1 MPTTATATENQSAT
15 ELAQSQ
21 KDTAVNEVSMV
32 SNPST
37 EVKSTERTA
46 RIPYRVVYT
55 DVETGQVFRPTQV
68 AYETVQTDSE
78 VAQKEI
84 SISADRIRTGY
95 RLADGQSST
104 LTTTIVENQRNI
116 LSFSI
121 VKDKQKSSE
130 TSGLNQV
137 TALRSTGSADTIS
150 GIFVKGNESIYTGQ
164 NSDDELQLSVTG
176 IADTYTNLTVQF
188 EVYEN
193 GVQGQSNL
201 VKLSGYNNAPVTY
214 DVATKTYSL
223 KIGQLISGSK
233 IVLPI
238 AYTAENGVVDQTT
251 AAVKMRVI
259 GSDGQVLG
267 TGEKTVVWN
276 ALNTATIGAKL
287 AQNTFGMAA
296 DSSAIVGVKL
306 RDSDTVLAR
315 SARSYVLELDQ
326 ATKAAITAITSQTNK
341 SISASGSLPL
351 GSVVRVYFDKDNF
364 AATTTGNSKLTQGT
378 NQSRLTINAAEGYIE
393 YPITNAGVLHEIE
406 TGNKGFYLYYTGKDN
421 NVPDTVLETKVLNTR
436 TGQVYSTTTSSHTNS
451 WSFDEGLAPTG
462 TLGVQT
468 GIDTGFTT
476 DYVAGTD
483 TGINLMDVYLNTRLT
498 STGWGNGY
506 LAESMPTVP
515 DKPLAIYQDTVFARP
530 ARDSGI
536 INTIDRLTVNVAKQ
550 VDEDQADYFTRL
562 KVKIQNID
570 AMTYE
575 DNQNAV
581 VYYVTRDGVRKDLG
595 SLATYGS
602 KGGDAAKPF
611 FIDDQV
617 ETVGIDFSNTSGSF
631 YQNFD
636 IEIIQ
641 LSENKDYNPKDFVT
655 SHNITDKKVNDA
667 QPNDYRYTAQVIGRG
682 NETAD
687 SQITWKSSYAG
698 YVQEVV
704 SVYPGLFYYGK
715 DRNSLYVSDKATL
728 FGRMSSTSGM
738 KPDIPVNENAYIY
751 IGLHSSLDVT
761 GIRIQSPKLSKDAS
775 TYQTEQKFIDGESYT
790 IYKIPFLDGVT
801 SFNQNE
807 AGVFVDYTM
816 TQEYFYGSLTES
828 KTTNV
833 YYGLSFDS
841 VSNFV
846 RSGGADALDLDGD
859 KDLGDTSGDTSII
872 GVTGTI
878 KGISPKAL
886 FVYDQSKYTD
896 GYSFDTTGVEAG
908 DNVSIKSTILNNTAG
923 TDYSD
928 LTIITVLSNSQDE
941 VFDGSKSRGSQFT
954 PTLTG
959 PITAPTGWTVAYTT
973 DEQEPNESGANLTG
987 WTATVDDFSKV
998 TAIKLVSNPGVILT
1012 SGSMVSFEYELKTPA
1027 DAQSGSTIT
1036 TTTAVAVNGTN
1047 NFLEGYRSTVQVKKT
1062 FGSVLVD
1069 YVDVNGNPIAT
1080 TETDSPATTLTG
1092 TLYDTA
1098 DKRHSEIRVGERVY
1112 RPVDPGNYPV
1122 GAVGEKSNL
1131 TSHADASNTDGI
1143 EPTTGEVGVGAKTVT
1158 YVYKEVLGKVTV
1170 KYVDE
1175 DGQPI
1180 SGLTNDNKTVTN
1192 TVEDTPESSLG
1203 TTYTTTDHKPDT
1215 ITTAD
1220 GKLYRYKEIQVG
1232 SADETGTVEEGE
1244 KIITYVYE
1252 LVKGNVKVNYKTVDG
1267 TDIIPP
1273 VDDELEAPVNK
1284 IYDTKDQIKET
1295 ITTPD
1300 GKVYKR
1306 IPKAVEGQET
1316 GTIVEGTTEVTY
1328 YYDLVQGDVVV
1339 NYVNTDNKVIASQ
1352 VVDTNDGDTGS
1363 EYTTTDH
1370 KPEKIVEDTTGDV
1383 YYILLAGS
1391 EIQEGSAPETGKVA
1405 EGTTVVTYVYQKAGN
1420 VVIKY
1425 VDVNGKE
1432 LKAPVEDTVNGKP
1445 GSDYNTAEGTE
1456 KPTTLTT
1463 ADGKVYELAPADT
1476 YPVGTVTD
1484 TNNLASGDTPTGIV
1498 ESDKTKEITYVYK
1511 EVVSDVVVEYYDT
1524 AGNPISGTETG
1535 GETSAVDTEDAS
1547 VGTTYNTDD
1556 KKPETITTAD
1566 GKVYYYKEVKDSS
1579 APTTGKVATTTTTVQ
1594 YVYEKAG
1601 SVNVNYVDVNGT
1613 EIKADVL
1620 DVENGQPG
1628 SNYDTLADNRP
1639 DTIVAKDGKTYK
1651 LVPAGDYPVGAVAAD
1666 SNLASGDAPTGA
1678 VEVGL
1683 TKEVT
1688 YVYQEVKGNVIVNY
1702 VDENG
1707 NPISGITDAG
1717 TETASTVE
1725 DTPESSTGTP
1735 YNTTDLRPNTIT
1747 TADGKIY
1754 KLVPSAIPANETGKV
1769 VEGTTEVTYVY
1780 ELVQGDVVVHYV
1792 DTEGNTIAQDVTDTK
1807 VSDTGTAY
1815 DTTDNKPVKI
1825 TAEDGTVYYI
1835 LPQDEVQA
1843 GSAPE
1848 TGKVVEGTTEVTYVY
1863 QKAGDVVIKYVDVN
1877 GVELQAPVA
1886 DTTDGKP
1893 GSDYNTAEGTEKLT
1907 TITTADGKVYAL
1919 VPAGDYPVGTV
1930 AADSNLASG
1939 ATPTGT
1945 VEAGVTKEVTYV
1957 YQEVKS
1963 DVVVEYYNTD
1973 GEVIAA
1979 TVVDE
1984 DDKSVG
1990 TVYNTDEDNRPETIT
2005 AADGTVYYYK
2015 EVKDTSAPTT
2025 GKVAETTTTVQYV
2038 YEKAGDVIVHYI
2050 ATDGTPISGVTN
2062 ASTVTASTVDDTV
2075 NGKPGSTY
2083 DTSDLRPTT
2092 ITTDEGKTYELIPT
2106 ATIGNEIGDVESGK
2120 TTEVTYVY
2128 KEVKGSV
2135 VVNYISTTGE
2145 ELQAQ
2150 VVDTPEASTG
2160 TEYDTKDNKP
2170 TTITTKDGRTFKLVP
2185 QLTQGSETGEVVPG
2199 VTQVT
2204 YVYEEVKGD
2213 VVVNYVNTAGE
2224 VIASQVVDT
2233 KTTSTGTAYDTTDN
2247 KPEKIV
2253 EDATGDVYYYK
2264 EVQAGSNETGK
2275 VVEGTTEV
2283 TYVYEKAGNVVVNY
2297 TLADG
2302 TVIKDPVNDE
2312 TNAKP
2317 GSPYDTKDNKP
2328 ETITTTDGKVYKLVP
2343 NATKGNDTGDV
2354 EAGKTIEVTYIYKE
2368 VKSDVV
2374 VEYYNTDGEVI
2385 AATVV
2390 DEDDK
2395 SVGTVYNTDE
2405 DNRPE
2410 TITATDGTVYYYKE
2424 VKDTSAPTTG
2434 KVAETTTT
2442 VQYVY
2447 EQAGNVVV
2455 NYIAEDGTPLSGT
2468 TNTGATTASTVDD
2481 TKDGKPGSTYDTT
2494 DLKPTTITTDEGKT
2508 YELVPASTVG
2518 DETGTVEAGE
2528 TREVTYVYKEVKGSV
2543 VVNYVTTDGT
2553 VIQAPVTDT
2562 PETST
2567 GTEYNT
2573 TDLRPNT
2580 ITTPDGKT
2588 YKLVPSLTKGSET
2601 GEVVPGVTQVTYVYE
2616 EVKGDVVVNYV
2627 NTAGEVIASQV
2638 VDTKTTST
2646 GTAYD
2651 TTDNKPAK
2659 ITAEDGTVY
2668 YILPQD
2674 EVQAGSAPETGKV
2687 VEGTTEV
2694 TYVYQKAGNVVVNY
2708 TLADG
2713 TVIKDPVNDEINQK
2727 PGYDY
2732 KTTDNKPET
2741 IAITDGKVYKL
2752 VPAATIGN
2760 ETGDVEAGKTTEVTY
2775 VYEEVKGNVVVEYYN
2790 TAGEKIATDV
2800 EDTPASSTG
2809 TAYTTLDNKPET
2821 ITATDGTVYYY
2832 KEVKADSAA
2841 ETGDVVE
2848 GTTTVKYVYEQAG
2861 NVVVNYITED
2871 GTVIKQPVNDET
2883 NVAPGTEYNTTD
2895 NKPETITTADG
2906 KTYELIPTAT
2916 IGTEE
2921 GTVEAGK
2928 TTEVTYVYKEVKGD
2942 VVVNYVTTDGTV
2954 IQAPVTDTPETST
2967 GTPYDTTDVKPE
2979 TITTADGKTYKLVP
2993 TLTQG
2998 SETGDVVPGVTEV
3011 TYVYEEVK
3019 GDVVVNYVNTAG
3031 EVIAPQ
3037 IVDTKTTST
3046 GTAYDTTDN
3055 KPAKIT
3061 TEDGTVYY
3069 YKEVDATSATETGK
3083 VVESTTEITYVY
3095 EQAGNVV
3102 VNYITEDGTV
3112 IKSPVKD
3119 EENAEPG
3126 KTYSTEDNKPT
3137 TITTEDGTTYELVPS
3152 ATIGTE
3158 NGEVESG
3165 KTTEVTYVYRKVETP
3180 AAKTGNVVVE
3190 YYNTA
3195 GEKISSDVVD
3205 TPETTTGT
3213 VYETFDFKPATI
3225 TKDGVTY
3232 FYKEVKDTSSAEK
3245 GTVVE
3250 GTTTVQYVYE
3260 PAGSVTVNYVTT
3272 DGIVIK
3278 SPVKD
3283 EENAEPGKTYLT
3295 EDNKPTTI
3303 TTEDGKTYKLVPSL
3317 TTGEENGSVTSGE
3330 DKQVTYVY
3338 EEVKGNVVVNYIDTE
3353 GNVIKA
3359 PVTDTPSTSTGTSYD
3374 TTDNKPAKIT
3384 TEDGTEYKLVPVLT
3398 KGEENGSVVEGTT
3411 QVTYVYQKVTTPA
3424 PKPNGSV
3431 VVNYVNTNGETIAT
3445 SVNDTTDA
3453 VLDTSYDTTDYK
3465 PAVIK
3470 HNGVTY
3476 YYKEVKAGD
3485 NESGKVVEGTTE
3497 VTYVYEPA
3505 GSVTVNYV
3513 TTDGTV
3519 IKSPVKDE
3527 ENVEPGKT
3535 YTTEDNKP
3543 TTITTEDGKTYKLVP
3558 SLTTGEEN
3566 GSVTSGEDKQVTY
3579 VYEEVKGDVVVNYID
3594 TEGNVIKAPVTDTPS
3609 SSTGT
3614 SYDTTDNKPT
3624 TITTVDGSVYELVPV
3639 LTQGNENGS
3648 VVEGT
3653 TQVTYVYRKVSG
3665 TVKSPVTSHVDEN
3678 GKSISPQE
3686 DGTKPNTSIPGYEFT
3701 GKTTIDEDGNVT
3713 HVYRKVTPTGTVVVN
3728 YVTEDGTV
3736 ISTPVT
3742 DTPSSDVDTPYN
3754 TTDNKP
3760 GTITF
3765 NGEEYELVRVDGTE
3779 NGTVVE
3785 GETVVTYVYRKVTPS
3800 KSVVTNHVDEE
3811 GNVISPQEDGTT
3823 PNKSI
3828 PGYEFT
3834 GKTITD
3840 ENGNT
3845 THIYRKIET
3854 SKSVVTNHVDE
3865 EGNVISPQEDGTT
3878 PNKSIPGYEFT
3889 GKTITD
3895 ENGNTTH
3902 IYRKIETSKSVVTN
3916 HVDEEGNVISSQEDG
3931 TTPNKSIPGYEFTGK
3946 TVTDPDGNTT
3956 HIYRKVETSK
3966 SVVTNHVDEEGNV
3979 ISPQEDGTTP
3989 NKSIPGYEFT
3999 GKTITDENGNTTHI
4013 YRKVVTPVDPKVP
4026 VQPGVPVKPE
4036 TPAKPTYTTD
4046 VLPSTGENDS
4056 VAATATGLG
4065 ILLASLGLTA
4075 KRRRKED

>member
-2567 GTEYNT
+2567 GTEYN
-2573 TDLRPNT
+2573 N
-2580 ITTPDGKT
+2580 
-2588 YKLVPSLTKGSET
+2588 
-2601 GEVVPGVTQVTYVYE
+2601 
-2616 EVKGDVVVNYV
+2616 N
-2627 NTAGEVIASQV
+2627 
-2638 VDTKTTST
+2638 
-2646 GTAYD
+2646 
-2651 TTDNKPAK
+2651 
-2659 ITAEDGTVY
+2659 
-2668 YILPQD
+2668 
-2674 EVQAGSAPETGKV
+2674 
-2687 VEGTTEV
+2687 
-2694 TYVYQKAGNVVVNY
+2694 
-2708 TLADG
+2708 
-2713 TVIKDPVNDEINQK
+2713 
-2727 PGYDY
+2727 
-2732 KTTDNKPET
+2732 
-2741 IAITDGKVYKL
+2741 
-2752 VPAATIGN
+2752 
-2760 ETGDVEAGKTTEVTY
+2760 
-2775 VYEEVKGNVVVEYYN
+2775 
-2790 TAGEKIATDV
+2790 
-2800 EDTPASSTG
+2800 
-2809 TAYTTLDNKPET
+2809 
-2821 ITATDGTVYYY
+2821 
-2832 KEVKADSAA
+2832 
-2841 ETGDVVE
+2841 
-2848 GTTTVKYVYEQAG
+2848 
-2861 NVVVNYITED
+2861 
-2871 GTVIKQPVNDET
+2871 
-2883 NVAPGTEYNTTD
+2883 
-2895 NKPETITTADG
+2895 
-2906 KTYELIPTAT
+2906 
-2916 IGTEE
+2916 
-2921 GTVEAGK
+2921 
-2928 TTEVTYVYKEVKGD
+2928 
-2942 VVVNYVTTDGTV
+2942 
-2954 IQAPVTDTPETST
+2954 
-2967 GTPYDTTDVKPE
+2967 
-2979 TITTADGKTYKLVP
+2979 
-2993 TLTQG
+2993 
-2998 SETGDVVPGVTEV
+2998 
-3011 TYVYEEVK
+3011 
-3019 GDVVVNYVNTAG
+3019 
-3031 EVIAPQ
+3031 
-3037 IVDTKTTST
+3037 
-3046 GTAYDTTDN
+3046 
-3055 KPAKIT
+3055 
-3061 TEDGTVYY
+3061 
-3069 YKEVDATSATETGK
+3069 
-3083 VVESTTEITYVY
+3083 
-3095 EQAGNVV
+3095 
-3102 VNYITEDGTV
+3102 
-3112 IKSPVKD
+3112 
-3119 EENAEPG
+3119 
-3126 KTYSTEDNKPT
+3126 
-3137 TITTEDGTTYELVPS
+3137 
-3152 ATIGTE
+3152 
-3158 NGEVESG
+3158 
-3165 KTTEVTYVYRKVETP
+3165 
-3180 AAKTGNVVVE
+3180 
-3190 YYNTA
+3190 
-3195 GEKISSDVVD
+3195 
-3205 TPETTTGT
+3205 
-3213 VYETFDFKPATI
+3213 
-3225 TKDGVTY
+3225 
-3232 FYKEVKDTSSAEK
+3232 
-3245 GTVVE
+3245 
-3250 GTTTVQYVYE
+3250 
-3260 PAGSVTVNYVTT
+3260 
-3272 DGIVIK
+3272 
-3278 SPVKD
+3278 
-3283 EENAEPGKTYLT
+3283 
-3295 EDNKPTTI
+3295 
-3303 TTEDGKTYKLVPSL
+3303 
-3317 TTGEENGSVTSGE
+3317 
-3330 DKQVTYVY
+3330 
-3338 EEVKGNVVVNYIDTE
+3338 
-3353 GNVIKA
+3353 
-3359 PVTDTPSTSTGTSYD
+3359 
-3374 TTDNKPAKIT
+3374 
-3384 TEDGTEYKLVPVLT
+3384 
-3398 KGEENGSVVEGTT
+3398 
-3411 QVTYVYQKVTTPA
+3411 
-3424 PKPNGSV
+3424 
-3431 VVNYVNTNGETIAT
+3431 
-3445 SVNDTTDA
+3445 
-3453 VLDTSYDTTDYK
+3453 
-3465 PAVIK
+3465 
-3470 HNGVTY
+3470 
-3476 YYKEVKAGD
+3476 
-3485 NESGKVVEGTTE
+3485 
-3497 VTYVYEPA
+3497 
-3505 GSVTVNYV
+3505 
-3513 TTDGTV
+3513 
-3519 IKSPVKDE
+3519 
-3527 ENVEPGKT
+3527 
-3535 YTTEDNKP
+3535 
-3543 TTITTEDGKTYKLVP
+3543 
-3558 SLTTGEEN
+3558 
-3566 GSVTSGEDKQVTY
+3566 
-3579 VYEEVKGDVVVNYID
+3579 
-3594 TEGNVIKAPVTDTPS
+3594 
-3609 SSTGT
+3609 
-3614 SYDTTDNKPT
+3614 
-3624 TITTVDGSVYELVPV
+3624 
-3639 LTQGNENGS
+3639 
-3648 VVEGT
+3648 
-3653 TQVTYVYRKVSG
+3653 
-3665 TVKSPVTSHVDEN
+3665 
-3678 GKSISPQE
+3678 
-3686 DGTKPNTSIPGYEFT
+3686 
-3701 GKTTIDEDGNVT
+3701 
-3713 HVYRKVTPTGTVVVN
+3713 
-3728 YVTEDGTV
+3728 
-3736 ISTPVT
+3736 
-3742 DTPSSDVDTPYN
+3742 
-3754 TTDNKP
+3754 
-3760 GTITF
+3760 
-3765 NGEEYELVRVDGTE
+3765 
-3779 NGTVVE
+3779 
-3785 GETVVTYVYRKVTPS
+3785 
-3800 KSVVTNHVDEE
+3800 
-3811 GNVISPQEDGTT
+3811 
-3823 PNKSI
+3823 
-3828 PGYEFT
+3828 
-3834 GKTITD
+3834 
-3840 ENGNT
+3840 
-3845 THIYRKIET
+3845 
-3854 SKSVVTNHVDE
+3854 
-3865 EGNVISPQEDGTT
+3865 
-3878 PNKSIPGYEFT
+3878 
-3889 GKTITD
+3889 
-3895 ENGNTTH
+3895 
-3902 IYRKIETSKSVVTN
+3902 
-3916 HVDEEGNVISSQEDG
+3916 
-3931 TTPNKSIPGYEFTGK
+3931 
-3946 TVTDPDGNTT
+3946 
-3956 HIYRKVETSK
+3956 
-3966 SVVTNHVDEEGNV
+3966 
-3979 ISPQEDGTTP
+3979 
-3989 NKSIPGYEFT
+3989 
-3999 GKTITDENGNTTHI
+3999 
-4013 YRKVVTPVDPKVP
+4013 
-4026 VQPGVPVKPE
+4026 
-4036 TPAKPTYTTD
+4036 
-4046 VLPSTGENDS
+4046 
-4056 VAATATGLG
+4056 
-4065 ILLASLGLTA
+4065 
-4075 KRRRKED
+4075 